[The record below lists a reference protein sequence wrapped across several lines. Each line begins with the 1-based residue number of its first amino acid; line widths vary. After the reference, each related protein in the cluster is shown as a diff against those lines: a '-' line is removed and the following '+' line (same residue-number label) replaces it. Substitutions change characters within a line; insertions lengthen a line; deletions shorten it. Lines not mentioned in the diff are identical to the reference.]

1 MALWLESLLQDLRI
15 AVRLWGKYP
24 VMAMAAILTITLGA
38 GLSISAFQLVWNVV
52 LQGLPYGRPGE
63 LVQIWIDE
71 GGEERRNPQNLIVD
85 RWRDASQ
92 TLSHIASYRQW
103 RVTVTGNA
111 GPELVTSAM
120 VSSEFF
126 DSLETPLLAGRAF
139 TKQENSTGA
148 DRVVILRERFAKQ
161 RFVNR
166 ASALDQELNIDGVL
180 CRVVGI
186 VPDSFEAGPLV
197 QVARG
202 IAISGRGAVIESA
215 VHARTMHWAGLK
227 LE

>member
-1 MALWLESLLQDLRI
+1 
-15 AVRLWGKYP
+15 
-24 VMAMAAILTITLGA
+24 
-38 GLSISAFQLVWNVV
+38 
-52 LQGLPYGRPGE
+52 
-63 LVQIWIDE
+63 
-71 GGEERRNPQNLIVD
+71 
-85 RWRDASQ
+85 
-92 TLSHIASYRQW
+92 
-103 RVTVTGNA
+103 VTGNA

-120 VSSEFF
+120 VSSKFF

-148 DRVVILRERFAKQ
+148 DRVVILRKRFAKQ

-215 VHARTMHWAGLK
+215 VARELCLGPSQDWS
-227 LE
+227 